1 MLSNP
6 ADRKR
11 LVDAMKELS
20 NSMTRVEGERDFQ
33 KEAIDAVAEDLNL
46 EKKYIR
52 KLATIYHNQSMNQ
65 FKQENEEVESLYEII
80 INTSQGIQ
88 E

>member
-33 KEAIDAVAEDLNL
+33 KEAIDAVAEELNL

-52 KLATIYHNQSMNQ
+52 KLATIYHNQSMTQ
-65 FKQENEEVESLYEII
+65 FKQENEEVETLYEII

>member
-6 ADRKR
+6 QDQKR
-11 LVDAMKELS
+11 LVGAMKELS
-20 NSMTRVEGERDFQ
+20 NSMTRVEAERDFQ
-33 KEAIDAVAEDLNL
+33 KEAIDSVAEELDL

-52 KLATIYHNQSMNQ
+52 KLATIYHKQNMTQ
-65 FKQENEEVESLYEII
+65 FKQENEEVETLYEILV
-80 INTSQGIQ
+80 NAGQGIQ